1 MSLCRYMI
9 RTCRMKQDHSRW
21 SATWRVGTLQL
32 GPVLSRRG
40 NSPTDLDDSMDVPT
54 MAIHRR
60 FLDPFDDHLT
70 HSHIEIQRE
79 WQPTHLVPRLP
90 RLPRLPR
97 PRLGEFVGKAKPS
110 RAGNHGNHMETK
122 KKTKN
127 HGNNR
132 KTQQSLVVPRRPHLR
147 GIPGRCRAEAIPE
160 LRWSGSL
167 IGSPYRGNS

>member
-70 HSHIEIQRE
+70 HSHIEIQRGN
-79 WQPTHLVPRLP
+79 QLTSFQGFQGFQGL
-90 RLPRLPR
+90 
-97 PRLGEFVGKAKPS
+97 KKKS
-110 RAGNHGNHMETK
+110 RASKASKAQTWRICWKGQT
-122 KKTKN
+122 
-127 HGNNR
+127 
-132 KTQQSLVVPRRPHLR
+132 
-147 GIPGRCRAEAIPE
+147 
-160 LRWSGSL
+160 
-167 IGSPYRGNS
+167 